1 MHSGHQDIHMHGFH
15 PSSLPAPLPGFY
27 EGQNDLRGAVSPEGP
42 DVAGDGAGID
52 VLADMVRRL
61 QEGTGGGGMEGQRHE
76 GGCASC
82 AERDGWRTMGQ
93 SSAYLALPNT
103 CIRMQIRP
111 PHTLTHSPT
120 LLPRSPHYSPPD
132 TRGLCLLLGSFF
144 VPELCSVLKNP
155 TPHTSPHLTLPHT
168 CGPCFLLGS
177 FLVPEP
183 LSAQMPTMS
192 VTASTPRAAGIRR
205 T

>member
-1 MHSGHQDIHMHGFH
+1 M
-15 PSSLPAPLPGFY
+15 
-27 EGQNDLRGAVSPEGP
+27 
-42 DVAGDGAGID
+42 AGDGAGID

-132 TRGLCLLLGSFF
+132 TRGLCLLLGYFF

-155 TPHTSPHLTLPHT
+155 TPRTSPHLRSVLLARLLFGPGAAQRPDAHDECHGQHT
-168 CGPCFLLGS
+168 QSGRHQAHLSGVRTSVGTTAKGVDIASPAQLASLRQGS
-177 FLVPEP
+177 RLDK
-183 LSAQMPTMS
+183 
-192 VTASTPRAAGIRR
+192 R
-205 T
+205 

>member
-1 MHSGHQDIHMHGFH
+1 MVSIQAR
-15 PSSLPAPLPGFY
+15 SLLPYQVFMKARMIFG
-27 EGQNDLRGAVSPEGP
+27 GQSAQKVQMWLGMA
-42 DVAGDGAGID
+42 
-52 VLADMVRRL
+52 LALTYLPTWYGGCRRE
-61 QEGTGGGGMEGQRHE
+61 QGGGGMEGQRHE

-82 AERDGWRTMGQ
+82 AERDGWRTVGQ

-132 TRGLCLLLGSFF
+132 TRGLCLLLGYFF

-155 TPHTSPHLTLPHT
+155 TPRTSPHLRSVLLARLLFGPGAAQRPDAHDECHGQHT
-168 CGPCFLLGS
+168 QSGRHQAH
-177 FLVPEP
+177 
-183 LSAQMPTMS
+183 LSG
-192 VTASTPRAAGIRR
+192 V
-205 T
+205 

>member
-1 MHSGHQDIHMHGFH
+1 MCGEGWMEDHGTELSVPCTPQYLH
-15 PSSLPAPLPGFY
+15 P
-27 EGQNDLRGAVSPEGP
+27 D
-42 DVAGDGAGID
+42 
-52 VLADMVRRL
+52 AD
-61 QEGTGGGGMEGQRHE
+61 
-76 GGCASC
+76 
-82 AERDGWRTMGQ
+82 
-93 SSAYLALPNT
+93 PP
-103 CIRMQIRP
+103 P
-111 PHTLTHSPT
+111 PHTHSPT
-120 LLPRSPHYSPPD
+120 LLPRSPPYSPPD